1 MKQVPIKLGP
11 VALLLTVISI
21 CLTVM
26 AILTFSTAGADKAM
40 ANMFA
45 NSTQIRYELE
55 QSGQEFLQ
63 QTDEVLAGG
72 GQLTD
77 VPDAKAADG
86 GIEKVLEEGGYQL
99 TIRLQPAGEGDYT
112 IGQWTLEKKWEEKE
126 TIDGLWQGF

>member
-1 MKQVPIKLGP
+1 MKSVLPLGTQMP
-11 VALLLTVISI
+11 
-21 CLTVM
+21 
-26 AILTFSTAGADKAM
+26 AGTD
-40 ANMFA
+40 
-45 NSTQIRYELE
+45 RLE
-55 QSGQEFLQ
+55 PSVR
-63 QTDEVLAGG
+63 TR
-72 GQLTD
+72 LTD